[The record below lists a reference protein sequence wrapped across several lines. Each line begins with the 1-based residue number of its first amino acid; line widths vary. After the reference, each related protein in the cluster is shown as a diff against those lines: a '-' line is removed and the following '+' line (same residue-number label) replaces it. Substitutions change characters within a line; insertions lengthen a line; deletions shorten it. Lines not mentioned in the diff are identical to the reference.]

1 MIIKDMTNH
10 TNTDPG
16 TNDISFKDPAIIF
29 VILIFCLI
37 IISMYIAVRQVCY
50 CSEYC
55 FLKNIEGRVI
65 EYEVRYDSDD
75 SDSEV
80 DIEKVDNLL
89 EIKKI
94 PTFANVNNYPMYCS
108 ICQEEQ
114 LNTVR
119 VDCGHSFCKECIINY
134 TKVGNEC
141 PNCRGDIRNI
151 YEIEVLV
158 FK

>member
-1 MIIKDMTNH
+1 MTNH
-10 TNTDPG
+10 TNVDG
-16 TNDISFKDPAIIF
+16 NTNDNLSFKDPAAILLMIMVF
-29 VILIFCLI
+29 LIFISTYMWFQQLCLN
-37 IISMYIAVRQVCY
+37 S
-50 CSEYC
+50 
-55 FLKNIEGRVI
+55 KNWFYHSHRNRVI
-65 EYEVRYDSDD
+65 DPEVRYDSD
-75 SDSEV
+75 SDYE
-80 DIEKVDNLL
+80 IEKVDDNVL

-119 VDCGHSFCKECIINY
+119 VDCGHNFCKECIIGY

-141 PNCRGDIRNI
+141 PNCREDIQYI
-151 YEIEVLV
+151 YEIEVLT